1 MNALYTLSVLLVAS
15 LTGCGDKSDDTAD
28 TAAGGGGQ
36 VSVDC
41 TSVTSVARHWGGSTG
56 PCGPE
61 YMISVDNTGAVFTS
75 SSADPNLPEG
85 SDECDVQTT
94 NSTIDAADA
103 TAMLLNIC
111 EGFNECVYAEIEL
124 ADGAYDATGLY
135 SGDDVLVST
144 SEVSCAEGIPDFE
157 ELFDIWMNATMGG

>member
-1 MNALYTLSVLLVAS
+1 MNAPHTISVLIIAS

-28 TAAGGGGQ
+28 TADGGTDQ

-41 TSVTSVARHWGGSTG
+41 TSVTSVARSWGGSTG

-75 SSADPNLPEG
+75 SSADPYPPEG

-103 TAMLLNIC
+103 AAMLLNVC
-111 EGFNECVYAEIEL
+111 EEFNECVYAEAEL
-124 ADGAYDATGLY
+124 ADGAYDATGIYNGVDL
-135 SGDDVLVST
+135 LVST
-144 SEVSCAEGIPDFE
+144 ADVFCADGIPA
-157 ELFDIWMNATMGG
+157 LTRLSTIWDEATSAD